1 MTVPTIKDVALRSGV
16 SVGTVSR
23 YLNGASVK
31 AGNREAIEEAVR
43 ELGYVPNIMGRSLT
57 TKRTYSVG
65 VLISSAANPFVGAL
79 VGLIEREFERLGYAS
94 LFVEYQDDAEQL
106 RSKVAHLESRQA
118 DGLVV
123 LLSDLAPASVS
134 FLGDV
139 SVPLVLAD
147 NSLDVASMDSV
158 VVDNRSSTEFV
169 VGRMLDAGHRRV
181 GVLALPQDT
190 YVGRERLEGW
200 RAAHAARGI
209 PCDETL
215 AHVGRPTKA
224 DAAQGTAE
232 LLDAGATAIFA
243 CNYYTE
249 LGALHALARRGLRPG
264 VDVGFAGF
272 DALEFGDVLY
282 PEVTTVVQ
290 PIAEMARV
298 IASILVGR
306 MGQGLA
312 PDGRHVLTCS
322 VRITESIT
330 GSRGCEVASVS

>member
-1 MTVPTIKDVALRSGV
+1 MPTIKDVAFRSGV

-31 AGNREAIEEAVR
+31 ASNREAIERAVS

-57 TKRTYSVG
+57 TRRTYSVG
-65 VLISSAANPFVGAL
+65 VLISSAANPFVGKL

-106 RSKVAHLESRQA
+106 SSKVGYLLSRQA

-123 LLSDLAPASVS
+123 LLSDLSPESVA
-134 FLGDV
+134 FLADV
-139 SVPLVLAD
+139 PVPLVVAD
-147 NSLDVASMDSV
+147 NTIDSASVDSV
-158 VVDNRSSTEFV
+158 VVDNRASARSV
-169 VGRMLDAGHRRV
+169 VGRLLDAGHRRV

-190 YVGRERLEGW
+190 YVGRERLAGW
-200 RAAHAARGI
+200 REAHESRGI
-209 PCDETL
+209 ACDEGL
-215 AHVGRPTKA
+215 AHVGRPTKE
-224 DAAQGTAE
+224 DAAEATCE

-249 LGALHALARRGLRPG
+249 LGALHALARRGLAAG
-264 VDVGFAGF
+264 IDVGFAGF
-272 DALEFGDVLY
+272 DELDFGDVLY
-282 PEVTTVVQ
+282 PEVTSVVQ

-298 IASILVGR
+298 VASILVGR

-312 PDGRHVLTCS
+312 PDGMRELTCS
-322 VRITESIT
+322 VHVTASIN
-330 GSRGCEVASVS
+330 GGL